1 MQAIMLVGGFGK
13 CDYVYNILKA
23 IYEGQ
28 GIEILRPRGEFS
40 DALVAEIFH
49 HYHQCLTSL

>member
-1 MQAIMLVGGFGK
+1 MLVGGFGK

-28 GIEILRPRGEFS
+28 GIEIFRPRGEFS

-49 HYHQCLTSL
+49 HCRQCLTSL

>member
-1 MQAIMLVGGFGK
+1 MQAIVLVGGFGK
-13 CDYVYNILKA
+13 CEYVYNILKA
-23 IYEGQ
+23 IYEEQ

-49 HYHQCLTSL
+49 HCRQYLTSL